1 MKNLIGKQ
9 SLVSVIAGL
18 FSVVVTWLFLM
29 GPIERL
35 NIDLLNY
42 FFPSKANSDDV
53 VVVAIDEQSFSAF
66 DKQWPWPRE
75 FHAALVDRL
84 KEEGAK
90 EIIFDVVFAEPSNNE
105 SDQALLRQ

>member
-9 SLVSVIAGL
+9 SIVSVAAGG
-18 FSVVVTWLFLM
+18 FSVLITWFFLM
-29 GPIERL
+29 GPLERL

-66 DKQWPWPRE
+66 DKQWPWPR
-75 FHAALVDRL
+75 
-84 KEEGAK
+84 K
-90 EIIFDVVFAEPSNNE
+90 
-105 SDQALLRQ
+105 

>member
-9 SLVSVIAGL
+9 SLASAIAGL
-18 FSVVVTWLFLM
+18 FSILITWLFLI

-75 FHAALVDRL
+75 FHGTCRSL
-84 KEEGAK
+84 KRRGARK
-90 EIIFDVVFAEPSNNE
+90 LF
-105 SDQALLRQ
+105 LM

>member
-1 MKNLIGKQ
+1 MKNIIGKQ
-9 SLVSVIAGL
+9 SLVSGIAGL
-18 FSVVVTWLFLM
+18 FSVAFTWLFLI

-75 FHAALVDRL
+75 FHAALVSFKRRRSKRDY
-84 KEEGAK
+84 
-90 EIIFDVVFAEPSNNE
+90 I
-105 SDQALLRQ
+105 